1 MNREVVDFGETEGV
15 IFVVREFFFFFGG
28 RRRGA
33 DRGREEWFRNEA
45 WRVVHGEVEVGRE

>member
-1 MNREVVDFGETEGV
+1 VNREVVDFGETEGV